1 MTDTFKVVPV
11 VDSVLDCKEA
21 IPYAVYRSGA
31 NITYQQQ
38 EVSGTASATSQNFN
52 VIVPSEQTVM
62 DRRVDW
68 HGRISFEVTFPASPV
83 ASDAN
88 FLQYGRNCALCPYPF
103 HSSITTISS
112 TINNNT
118 FSQNQNDVMPVIMK
132 LLSKEDQG
140 RHSDFTPVMPD
151 NYLHYSD
158 ANGAVNNPLGGYNNS
173 VSSNDFHP
181 RGAFP
186 LVTFATAGSASG
198 TIMSVIPR
206 TVNVPLVVFIEV
218 DVTEPIMLSPFLF
231 GHSKSDRQG
240 IYGIQNFNLRI
251 NTDPSYPLLRCNLPS
266 AYTLVPTVTS
276 LAFSQPQL
284 RLKYLTPKPE
294 DQFPARNCVGYY
306 TLERYVS
313 NAGSGIAPQTRLTM
327 TSSNLQLNMVPDKMV
342 VFARRKNNAN
352 SCAKTDSFLKITG
365 ISINYNNAAGLL
377 SSASETDLWKMSVE
391 AGSNQ
396 SWLDFHGYA
405 NVVNTSASSVRTP
418 LSGSVLCL
426 DFSKHIQITESYYAP
441 GSLGTFNLQ
450 YNVILENQDSTT
462 INPLD
467 YELVTVIMNSGVVS
481 LQRGTC
487 SVYQGILNKV
497 DVLDASKLEKYYD
510 TDVDRLVGSG
520 FLDNLKSV
528 VGSALMKARGSG
540 MSAGAVTG
548 GAVTGGAVTGGAV
561 IGGKICS
568 GKLAGRVY

>member
-38 EVSGTASATSQNFN
+38 EVSGTASATSQNYN

-68 HGRISFEVTFPASPV
+68 HCRLKMVVTFPAS
-83 ASDAN
+83 ASATDAN
-88 FLQYGRNCALCPYPF
+88 FLQYGTNCSLCPYPL
-103 HSSITTISS
+103 HSSITTISA

-158 ANGAVNNPLGGYNNS
+158 ALGAVNNPLGAYNNS

-186 LVTFATAGSASG
+186 LIDFNSTGFGNGVFSWITRTANTAL
-198 TIMSVIPR
+198 
-206 TVNVPLVVFIEV
+206 TVYITV
-218 DVTEPIMLSPFLF
+218 DLTEPIMLSPFLF

-251 NTDPSYPLLRCNLPS
+251 NTDPNYPLFRCSVNSTTYAP
-266 AYTLVPTVTS
+266 ALVPTVTT
-276 LAFSQPQL
+276 LTFERPQL

-313 NAGSGIAPQTRLTM
+313 SGGSVLAPEGRTTI
-327 TSSNLQLNMVPDKMV
+327 TSSNLQLNMVPDKMI
-342 VFARRKNNAN
+342 VFARRKNSAN
-352 SCAKTDSFLKITG
+352 NCRLADGFLKIVG
-365 ISINYNNAAGLL
+365 ISINFNNSAGLL

-405 NVVNTSASSVRTP
+405 NVVNTATAARCP

-426 DFSKHIQITESYYAP
+426 DFSKHVQITESYYAP

-450 YNVILENQDSTT
+450 YNVIVENQDRDL
-462 INPLD
+462 IAAAD

-497 DVLDASKLEKYYD
+497 DVLDASKLEKYYE

-540 MSAGAVTG
+540 MSAGAVS
-548 GAVTGGAVTGGAV
+548 GGAVTGGAV
-561 IGGKICS
+561 IGGKKCAS
-568 GKLAGRVY
+568 KLAGRVY